1 MVTFD
6 FGKHYRTADAFANF
20 PHKRAF
26 RCRYDMLIDYAT
38 DITGVNKSMAIHRHW
53 VT

>member
-6 FGKHYRTADAFANF
+6 FGKDYRTADAFANC